1 MVGEAAKHNL
11 YARLREHLGAQ
22 GLRVGDRL
30 PSERELSSQLGVG
43 RTALRPALDALEG
56 EGVIERRPQAGT
68 FLRTVP
74 QPFAHRAK
82 IVVIAPLGE
91 TGQAVRETDPAWLHQ
106 VASAFE
112 RVAASSGALLELV
125 DQAPQAGDAGGLKY
139 LVRQAV
145 RDGARAVVLL
155 HPLARREKISC
166 ALALLHDAG
175 VQPVI
180 LSARSYAG
188 LASQVY
194 FDSGWGAY
202 LATRHLLELGHRRIG
217 FAGAPDGHEWVR
229 ERIAGYSQALD
240 AAEAERD
247 ARWVWTPEEGER
259 LPLPQDGAGALDFW
273 LSLPQAQRPT
283 GIVAANDVVALG
295 VLQEARERGM
305 QVPGDLSLV
314 GFDNEPGA
322 LLAGLSTIE
331 RPTEA
336 LGEAAARVTLERL
349 AAGPGAAAVTHRL
362 RPVLIERKTTG
373 PPAQRQMLPPTSPA
387 A

>member
-56 EGVIERRPQAGT
+56 EGVIERRPQAGM
-68 FLRTVP
+68 FLRAVP
-74 QPFAHRAK
+74 EPFVHQAK
-82 IVVIAPLGE
+82 VVVIAPFGE
-91 TGQAVRETDPAWLHQ
+91 TGEGVRETDPAWLHQ
-106 VASAFE
+106 LASAFE

-125 DQAPQAGDAGGLKY
+125 DQAPCAGDRCGLKY
-139 LVRQAV
+139 LAKQAV
-145 RDGARAVVLL
+145 GRGARAVVLL
-155 HPLARREKISC
+155 HPLARREEISH

-175 VQPVI
+175 AMPVI
-180 LSARSYAG
+180 LSARSYPG

-202 LATRHLLELGHRRIG
+202 LATRHLIGLGHRRIG
-217 FAGAPDGHEWVR
+217 FAGAPNGHEWVR
-229 ERIAGYSQALD
+229 ERIAGYIQALD

-247 ARWVWTPEEGER
+247 ARWVWTPEPSER
-259 LPLPQDGAGALDFW
+259 LPLGQDGVGALDFW
-273 LSLPQAQRPT
+273 LSLSETERPT
-283 GIVAANDVVALG
+283 GVVAANDVVALG
-295 VLQEARERGM
+295 LLQAARARGLE
-305 QVPGDLSLV
+305 VPGDLSLV

-349 AAGPGAAAVTHRL
+349 AAGPDAAAVTHRL

-373 PPAQRQMLPPTSPA
+373 PPA
-387 A
+387 